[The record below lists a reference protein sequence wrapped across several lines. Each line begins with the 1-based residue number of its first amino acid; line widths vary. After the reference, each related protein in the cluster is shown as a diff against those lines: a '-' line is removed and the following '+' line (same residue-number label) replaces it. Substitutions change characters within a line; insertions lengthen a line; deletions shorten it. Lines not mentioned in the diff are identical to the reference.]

1 VGLERVRILSRHF
14 EMISG
19 DFEVQETDA
28 SMDGMEEAAGK
39 FELSPELNG
48 DARDTMTGCLPSF
61 PLSSASSHVELAVPE
76 QAASVLD
83 VAGSAITSRS
93 LLDAVVVTRRRRRVT
108 SFAFPS
114 GGGGGAP
121 TGASADNWW

>member
-1 VGLERVRILSRHF
+1 
-14 EMISG
+14 MISG

-114 GGGGGAP
+114 GGAP

>member
-1 VGLERVRILSRHF
+1 
-14 EMISG
+14 MISG
-19 DFEVQETDA
+19 DFEVQEIDA

-61 PLSSASSHVELAVPE
+61 PLSSASSHVALVVPE
-76 QAASVLD
+76 QAAPVLGA
-83 VAGSAITSRS
+83 AGSAITSRS

-114 GGGGGAP
+114 GGAP